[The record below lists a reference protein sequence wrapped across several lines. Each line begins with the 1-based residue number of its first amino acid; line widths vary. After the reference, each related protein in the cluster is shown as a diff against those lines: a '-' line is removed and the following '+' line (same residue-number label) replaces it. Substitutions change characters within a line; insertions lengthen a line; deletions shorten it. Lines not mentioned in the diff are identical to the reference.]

1 MGDGVCVWL
10 HLPWHFAEHSFE
22 GLGMNRL
29 VVIFA
34 VFLCQAASALDLFSN
49 LQPRAFQLADSLE
62 AGATV
67 GGYPIWAGEGKWR
80 IFNIARTDSTGGTTI
95 PFGNVGLFQTEGKN
109 VVALMTISANLSGG
123 SARWLGE
130 PCKREDMLYKANIGK
145 SVWQDNCVTINHIT
159 NYGNNPTGRDG
170 ELYVLLVQQ
179 GISPPPTVLQVT
191 FTRNGTSGNTI
202 TTRVMLN
209 PEVLGFARE
218 SEVSWGKNP
227 WNKLQS
233 FNDPAKKQFIDALG
247 AWALQFAKQMDD
259 ALEQKPEAFASIPSW
274 RSVLQGQPAPAL
286 IKSKIILD

>member
-1 MGDGVCVWL
+1 
-10 HLPWHFAEHSFE
+10 
-22 GLGMNRL
+22 MNRL
-29 VVIFA
+29 IVILALF
-34 VFLCQAASALDLFSN
+34 FCQAASAADLFSN
-49 LQPRAFQLADSLE
+49 FQPLAFKLADPLE

-67 GGYPIWAGEGKWR
+67 GGYPIWNGEGKWM
-80 IFNIARTDSTGGTTI
+80 IFNLARHDGTGGATQI
-95 PFGNVGLFQTEGKN
+95 PFGDVGLFQTEGKN
-109 VVALMTISANLSGG
+109 VVALMTVSANLSQGNL
-123 SARWLGE
+123 RWLGE
-130 PCKREDMLYKANIGK
+130 PCKRDDMLYKANIGR
-145 SVWQDNCVTINHIT
+145 SVWEDNCVTINHIT

-202 TTRVMLN
+202 TTRVMIN

-247 AWALQFAKQMDD
+247 VWALQFAKQMDD
-259 ALEQKPEAFASIPSW
+259 ALKQKPDAFASIPSW
-274 RSVLQGQPAPAL
+274 RSVLLGQPSSTL
-286 IKSKIILD
+286 VKSKIPLD